1 VILPSRG
8 PTAQAPTHQPGQ
20 RWSPDH
26 LRLHRHLLRHPELLP
41 AGATLL
47 LALSGGQDSMALL
60 ALLHDLGRL
69 HQWSLQLWHGD
80 HRWRPDSSRQAAEL
94 ERWTASLG
102 LGLHIDTWEPAPD
115 GSDTVQRSEATAR
128 HWRYGQ
134 LVARARALGASH
146 VVTAHTASDR
156 AETLLLHL
164 ARGSHRRGL
173 ASLRRQR
180 PLAAGAED
188 PALILLSRPLLTF
201 SRADTGRVCKQLDLP
216 VWIDPSNGDRRYS
229 RNRVR
234 AEVLPVLEELHPGA
248 AQRISGQAERLV
260 DEVEANDALVD
271 LALQALEAG
280 GSCSDP
286 EWATRALR
294 RPDLVRELPS
304 TQGQL
309 LHRWLERITGEA
321 LAARQLKELLPR
333 LQAGQAPGT
342 TVLRA
347 GWQLCWNRHTL
358 WLNPP
363 PAQ

>member
-26 LRLHRHLLRHPELLP
+26 LRLHRHLLRHPDLLP
-41 AGATLL
+41 TGATLL

-94 ERWTASLG
+94 ERWTAALG

-128 HWRYGQ
+128 HWRYTQ
-134 LVARARALGASH
+134 LEARARALGASH

-180 PLAAGAED
+180 PLSAGAED
-188 PALILLSRPLLTF
+188 PAPILLSRPLLTF
-201 SRADTGRVCKQLDLP
+201 SRADTGRLCRQLDLP
-216 VWIDPSNGDRRYS
+216 IWIDPSNGDHRYS
-229 RNRVR
+229 RNRIR

-248 AQRISGQAERLV
+248 AQRISAQAERLV
-260 DEVEANDALVD
+260 DEVESNDALVD

-280 GSCSDP
+280 GS
-286 EWATRALR
+286 AQTLR
-294 RPDLVRELPS
+294 RPELVRQNAA
-304 TQGQL
+304 TQRQL
-309 LHRWLERITGEA
+309 LHRWLDRLGDQT
-321 LAARQLKELLPR
+321 LAARHLEELLPR
-333 LQAGQAPGT
+333 LQAGQPPGT
-342 TVLRA
+342 TALRG
-347 GWQLCWNRHTL
+347 GWQLQWDRCTL
-358 WLNPP
+358 RLISPPTP